1 MKVVPPGPSDKVQPN
16 CYTSIQEETSEKSPL
31 LKKETK
37 EKSKKELE
45 VIGPSLIKVLFKTF
59 GWELLHSQM
68 FKLLYD
74 VLVFVLPILLK

>member
-1 MKVVPPGPSDKVQPN
+1 MKVVPPGPSDRVQPN
-16 CYTSIQEETSEKSPL
+16 CYTSIQGETSEKSPL

-37 EKSKKELE
+37 EKSKKEPE